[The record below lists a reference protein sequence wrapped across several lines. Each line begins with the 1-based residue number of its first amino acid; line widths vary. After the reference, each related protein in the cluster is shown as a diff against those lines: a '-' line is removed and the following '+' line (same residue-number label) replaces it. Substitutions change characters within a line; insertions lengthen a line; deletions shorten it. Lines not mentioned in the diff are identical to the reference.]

1 MNIQTRVE
9 KLEQAR
15 GTRAGCPVC
24 GWHEGCPVVF
34 HVNED
39 RTQISEA
46 EKSCA
51 ACGRPLLFTIDLKAA
66 SEDMTKHD
74 L

>member
-15 GTRAGCPVC
+15 GTGEGCPAC
-24 GWHEGCPVVF
+24 GGSAGAPVVF

-39 RTQISEA
+39 RTQTSEA

-66 SEDMTKHD
+66 SEDLTKPN

>member
-1 MNIQTRVE
+1 MSIESRVKSLETRTGE
-9 KLEQAR
+9 
-15 GTRAGCPVC
+15 GCPVC
-24 GWHEGCPVVF
+24 GGSAGAPVVF

-51 ACGRPLLFTIDLKAA
+51 ACGRPLFFTIDLKAA
-66 SEDMTKHD
+66 SENMTEHD

>member
-15 GTRAGCPVC
+15 GTREGCPVC
-24 GWHEGCPVVF
+24 GWREGCPVVF
-34 HVNED
+34 HVQISPA
-39 RTQISEA
+39 QISEA

-51 ACGRPLLFTIDLKAA
+51 ACGRPLFFTIDLKAA
-66 SEDMTKHD
+66 SENMTEHD

>member
-15 GTRAGCPVC
+15 GTGVGCPVC
-24 GWHEGCPVVF
+24 GWTAGAPVVF
-34 HVNED
+34 HVQISPA
-39 RTQISEA
+39 QISEA

-66 SEDMTKHD
+66 SENLIEHD

>member
-15 GTRAGCPVC
+15 GTRWGCPEC
-24 GWHEGCPVVF
+24 GWTAGASVVF

-46 EKSCA
+46 EKSCE

-66 SEDMTKHD
+66 SENMTEHD

>member
-15 GTRAGCPVC
+15 GTSEGCPAC
-24 GWHEGCPVVF
+24 GWREGCPVVF

-39 RTQISEA
+39 RTQTNNA
-46 EKSCA
+46 EQSCA

-66 SEDMTKHD
+66 SENMTEHD

>member
-15 GTRAGCPVC
+15 GTREGCPVC
-24 GWHEGCPVVF
+24 GWTAGAPVVF
-34 HVNED
+34 HVQISPA
-39 RTQISEA
+39 QISEA
-46 EKSCA
+46 EQSCA
-51 ACGRPLLFTIDLKAA
+51 ACGRPLFFTIDLKAA
-66 SEDMTKHD
+66 SESMTKHD